1 MRCKHISSRMVL
13 QVSASF
19 LRFFRDETDLIT
31 VLRDE
36 FNVDAANA
44 LADRAKV
51 AAVIC
56 SWKDTV
62 TKAKRQSE
70 VEAEMNSREWTK
82 PIPAGDYV
90 QLRKLLSNCN
100 WTCGRSGDAFERI
113 LGKEITRT
121 GKW

>member
-1 MRCKHISSRMVL
+1 M
-13 QVSASF
+13 
-19 LRFFRDETDLIT
+19 
-31 VLRDE
+31 
-36 FNVDAANA
+36 DAANA

-82 PIPAGDYV
+82 PIPV
-90 QLRKLLSNCN
+90 WRLRTAQELLSDFS
-100 WTCGRSGDAFERI
+100 WTCGRSSHAFKRI
-113 LGKEITRT
+113 FRKETARA